1 MLTEFMMQSLQG
13 LSKIVNV
20 MGIVIGA
27 IAILRGSKTLI
38 QLIEEY
44 LRIKSAKGTYFKT
57 KIEVEQVK
65 VNEEIM
71 AHDHRPVLLNK
82 WDRDADHFRWTRNQF
97 LIYFSYTDYKGNPC
111 FGHYVTVKGRRLK
124 EPIDI
129 YYHPAVTS
137 KYVIDRGERKKDFI
151 STLLLLG
158 IAGLIIFPSGA
169 LFVLLK
175 IIALIIS
182 CSLVHDV
189 GI

>member
-1 MLTEFMMQSLQG
+1 MLTEFFMRSLQG

-20 MGIVIGA
+20 MGMAIGA
-27 IAILRGSKTLI
+27 IAIYRGSTTLV
-38 QLIEEY
+38 QLMQEY
-44 LRIKSAKGTYFKT
+44 LRIKSVKGTYFKT
-57 KIEVEQVK
+57 KIEVQQVK
-65 VNEEIM
+65 VNEEVM
-71 AHDHRPVLLNK
+71 AHDHRPVILNK

-111 FGHYVTVKGRRLK
+111 FGHYVTVKGRRIK

-129 YYHPAVTS
+129 YYHPAITS

-151 STLLLLG
+151 STFSLLG
-158 IAGLIIFPSGA
+158 MAGLIIFPSGA
-169 LFVLLK
+169 LFVIFK
-175 IIALIIS
+175 SIALMVC